1 MKFSEQWLR
10 EWVNPGIDSDDLS
23 AQLTMAG
30 LEVDAMEPVAGEF
43 TGVVVAEIQSAEQH
57 PDADKLRVCQV
68 SDGEQS
74 YQIVCGAPNARPGIK
89 IPMAKVGAVLPG
101 NFKIKKAK
109 LRGVESFGMLCAEQE
124 LGMAE
129 HSDGLMELPADAPLG
144 EDMRYYLGLDDRL
157 FELGLTP
164 NRADCLSI
172 RGVARE
178 VAALNTMPFAEPAQ
192 DAAPVSIDDTPR
204 VNITAPEDCARYAA
218 RIVRGIR
225 PGVESPLWLQEKLRR
240 SGVRSI
246 DAVVDIT
253 NFVML
258 ELGQPMHAFDLSAI
272 AGGICVRHAADGESL
287 TLLDGQTLSL
297 RSDSLVI
304 ADDDKALAL
313 AGIMGGEQSAVS
325 SETTDLLLES
335 AFFTPENLAGR
346 ARSYGLHT
354 DSSHRFERGVDD
366 ALVERAME
374 RATGLILEICGGQA
388 GPVVVEETAALP
400 LRQEILLRE
409 PRIEKMLG
417 MALLA
422 KDVEQILTGLGMSVT
437 RHEQGWLVTPPS
449 WRFDIAIEVDLLE
462 ELARVYGY
470 NRLPVKP
477 VYSALDISPSS
488 ETKRS
493 PMELRQQLVS
503 RGYQEVISYSFVDPV
518 LNAELSE
525 REDCVTLL
533 NPISADMAQMRDS
546 LLPGLLKTAEY
557 NSKRQQSR
565 LRFFEIGQRFEP
577 GETLAQIPTL
587 GALLSGRREPESWC
601 ASAEL
606 LDFFDLKGDLEALMA
621 PAAEPL
627 SFKAAEH
634 KALHPGQTA
643 DIMKGDQRVGRIG
656 ALHPSLQAK
665 LDLPNPV
672 YFFEVD
678 LVALLNRT
686 VPAFV
691 PVSRYPE
698 VRRDIAVILPRNI
711 AANEVL
717 AAVENAAGDGLVNLK
732 LFDIYEG
739 KGIDPERKSMGLGL
753 TYRDSSRTLN
763 EEEVTQSVEAVV
775 RSLQERFG
783 ASLRN

>member
-43 TGVVVAEIQSAEQH
+43 TGVVVAEIVDAQQH

-129 HSDGLMELPADAPLG
+129 QSDGLMELPSDAPLG
-144 EDMRYYLGLDDRL
+144 DDMRHYLGLDDQL

-164 NRADCLSI
+164 NRADCLSL

-192 DAAPVSIDDTPR
+192 APAPVEIQDVPTISIA
-204 VNITAPEDCARYAA
+204 APEDCARYAA
-218 RIVRGIR
+218 RIVRGIH

-258 ELGQPMHAFDLSAI
+258 ELGQPMHAFDLSAVS
-272 AGGICVRHAADGESL
+272 GGVLVRHAVEGESL
-287 TLLDGQTLSL
+287 ELLDGQTLSL
-297 RSDSLVI
+297 TGESLVI
-304 ADDDKALAL
+304 ADEDKVLAL

-325 SETTDLLLES
+325 RDTTDLLLES
-335 AFFTPENLAGR
+335 AFFTPEKLAGR
-346 ARSYGLHT
+346 ARNYGLHT
-354 DSSHRFERGVDD
+354 DSSHRFERGVDYE
-366 ALVERAME
+366 LVERAME
-374 RATGLILEICGGQA
+374 RATGLIIEICGGQA
-388 GPVVVEETAALP
+388 GPIVMEETEALP
-400 LRQEILLRE
+400 VRSEVSLRE
-409 PRIEKMLG
+409 SRIEKMLG
-417 MALLA
+417 LALLP
-422 KDVEQILTGLGMSVT
+422 KDVEQILTGLGMSVVRT
-437 RHEQGWLVTPPS
+437 EQGWTVEPPS

-462 ELARVYGY
+462 ELARIYGY

-488 ETKRS
+488 EANRS

-565 LRFFEIGQRFEP
+565 LRFFEVGQRFEP

-601 ASAEL
+601 GSGEL
-606 LDFFDLKGDLEALMA
+606 LDFFDLKGDLEALIA
-621 PAAEPL
+621 PAAAPL
-627 SFKAAEH
+627 SFKAAQH

-643 DIMKGDQRVGRIG
+643 DIWNGDKRVGRIG
-656 ALHPSLQAK
+656 ALHPSLQTK
-665 LDLPNPV
+665 LDLSNPV
-672 YFFEVD
+672 YFFEID
-678 LVALLNRT
+678 LEVLLARA
-686 VPAFV
+686 VPTFA

-698 VRRDIAVILPRNI
+698 VRRDIAVILPREVV
-711 AANEVL
+711 ASDVL
-717 AAVENAAGDGLVNLK
+717 ASVENAAGEALVNLK

>member
-30 LEVDAMEPVAGEF
+30 LEVDAMEPVAGAF
-43 TGVVVAEIQSAEQH
+43 TGVVVAEIVDAQQH

-68 SDGEQS
+68 SDGEQR
-74 YQIVCGAPNARPGIK
+74 YQIVCGASNARPGIK

-101 NFKIKKAK
+101 DFKIKKAK

-129 HSDGLMELPADAPLG
+129 QSEGLMELPSDAPLG
-144 EDMRYYLGLDDRL
+144 DDMRHYLGLDDRL

-192 DAAPVSIDDTPR
+192 VAAPVAIADVPSVSIA
-204 VNITAPEDCARYAA
+204 APADCARYAA

-258 ELGQPMHAFDLSAI
+258 ELGQPMHAFDLSTLS
-272 AGGICVRHAADGESL
+272 GGICVRHAVEGESL
-287 TLLDGQTLSL
+287 ELLDGQTLSL
-297 RSDSLVI
+297 NGGSLVI
-304 ADDDKALAL
+304 ADDEKALAL

-325 SETTDLLLES
+325 SNTTDLLLES
-335 AFFTPENLAGR
+335 AFFTPEKLAGR

-354 DSSHRFERGVDD
+354 DSSHRFERGVDYE
-366 ALVERAME
+366 LVERAME
-374 RATGLILEICGGQA
+374 RATNLILEICGGEA
-388 GPVVVEETAALP
+388 GPIVVEESEALP
-400 LRQEILLRE
+400 VRGDVSLRE
-409 PRIEKMLG
+409 SRIEKMLG
-417 MALLA
+417 LALLP
-422 KDVEQILTGLGMSVT
+422 KDVEQILTGLGMAVVRT
-437 RHEQGWLVTPPS
+437 EQGWTVTPPS

-462 ELARVYGY
+462 ELARIYGY

-477 VYSALDISPSS
+477 VYSALDISPSN
-488 ETKRS
+488 EADRS

-577 GETLAQIPTL
+577 GETLAQVPTL
-587 GALLSGRREPESWC
+587 AALLSGRREPESWC
-601 ASAEL
+601 GSGDL

-621 PAAEPL
+621 PAAAPL
-627 SFKAAEH
+627 SFKAAQH

-643 DIMKGDQRVGRIG
+643 NIWSGDKRVGRIG

-672 YFFEVD
+672 YFFEID
-678 LVALLNRT
+678 LDVLLART
-686 VPAFV
+686 VPAFA

-698 VRRDIAVILPRNI
+698 VRRDIAVILPRDM
-711 AANEVL
+711 AASDVL
-717 AAVENAAGDGLVNLK
+717 SAVENAAGEALVNLK

-753 TYRDSSRTLN
+753 TYRDSSRTLT